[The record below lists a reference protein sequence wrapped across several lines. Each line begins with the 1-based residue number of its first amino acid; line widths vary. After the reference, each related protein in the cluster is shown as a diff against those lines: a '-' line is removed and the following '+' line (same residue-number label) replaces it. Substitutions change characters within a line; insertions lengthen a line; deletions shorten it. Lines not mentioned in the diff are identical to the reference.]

1 MLLQTGNGWKQKILM
16 MSETILQIKFPCM
29 KRFICTLLS
38 LLPLTISAQ
47 AMADT
52 TTFRDPANYSTAVEY
67 YLKKIETGD
76 AGPDNFYQAA
86 CYFSLLNN
94 YDKAFNCLKEAVK
107 RGAKGEDVITD
118 TDFDILKQDW
128 NRWNEVD
135 ALLKAQYFERNPGIS
150 KVDLGYELWLMWIE
164 DQRYRTLKK
173 NYKLEGRPI
182 TDIEKHNKHLSR
194 LKEIVENTGWPKYS
208 EVGIEAGDAVFFIF
222 QHDDAKNMK
231 SVLPEFIAVA
241 KAGEADIKK
250 AAMMI
255 DRYLAYTEHL
265 QIYGTQAFRKMEPG
279 QNRNDIPLALYPIAD
294 EENLIK
300 RREAIGMVDFLENCE
315 RLGVEYIPVQKR
327 SDYKAIAIKKKWIKA
342 GFIF

>member
-1 MLLQTGNGWKQKILM
+1 
-16 MSETILQIKFPCM
+16 M
-29 KRFICTLLS
+29 KHFIYTLLS
-38 LLPLTISAQ
+38 LIPVTISAQ

-52 TTFRDPANYSTAVEY
+52 TTFRAAANYSTAIEY

-76 AGPDNFYQAA
+76 AGSNNFYQAA

-94 YDKAFNCLKEAVK
+94 YDKAFTYLKEAIK

-118 TDFDILKQDW
+118 TDFDILKQDL

-173 NYKLEGRPI
+173 NYKLEGQPI
-182 TDIEKHNKHLSR
+182 TDIAKHNKHLSK
-194 LKEIVENTGWPKYS
+194 LTEIVRHAGWPKYS

-265 QIYGTQAFRKMEPG
+265 QIYGTQAFRKIGQG
-279 QNRNDIPLALYPIAD
+279 QNRNDIPLELYPIAD
-294 EENLIK
+294 EENLMK
-300 RREAIGMVDFLENCE
+300 RREAIGMADFFENCE
-315 RLGVEYIPVQKR
+315 RLGVEYIPIQKR
-327 SDYKAIAIKKKWIKA
+327 SNYKSIAIKKRWIKA
-342 GFIF
+342 GFLL